1 VGFTK
6 VEVGAGSSAEVS
18 VTIQVD
24 ELPEIVFLG
33 ESADASSH
41 LPISIHTD

>member
-6 VEVGAGSSAEVS
+6 VEVEPGSSAKVS

-41 LPISIHTD
+41 LPITIRTV